1 MCCGVFPVMGKIYE
15 KKNCSSSLIFSGDH
29 PVSQYP
35 DKDRNA
41 IVKELVEQALASN
54 DTLKEI
60 QKELRDIKAM
70 LSSGTPCKPEP
81 ITGIKLSDSD
91 IALIDQILGKN

>member
-1 MCCGVFPVMGKIYE
+1 MKRRTVRVVLYFP
-15 KKNCSSSLIFSGDH
+15 GDH